1 MPSTV
6 DGKQGSQWQADI
18 TIVKSSQRI
27 ETASEILQQNSVIN
41 TTPVSPKLPSNHR
54 KLKSCLSGMY
64 NGTG

>member
-27 ETASEILQQNSVIN
+27 ETASEILQ
-41 TTPVSPKLPSNHR
+41 
-54 KLKSCLSGMY
+54 
-64 NGTG
+64 